1 MKDMMMMMMMEHVFM
16 GLYHLSYLGY
26 FNDGSEPS
34 LLNWKIF
41 IMALTSYHLALV
53 PDIFNRKCY
62 QQQII
67 IIKKLKE
74 QLHFKK
80 DCIALCH

>member
-1 MKDMMMMMMMEHVFM
+1 MMMMMMMMMEHVFVR
-16 GLYHLSYLGY
+16 LYHLSYLEY
-26 FNDGSEPS
+26 FNDVSEPS
-34 LLNWKIF
+34 LLNWKNF
-41 IMALTSYHLALV
+41 IMVLTPSLLALV

-62 QQQII
+62 QYQII

-80 DCIALCH
+80 DCI